1 MPIEFTHPGVF
12 VEEASQ
18 GPHPITGVPTSVTA
32 FVGVAQAG
40 PLHLPL
46 SIMSVA
52 EFESHF
58 GSVTSA
64 PDLWCTVRA
73 FFDNGGKQA
82 LVVRVRA
89 PSPHRRTTGLPG
101 SRARKTGLY
110 ALERVE
116 RFNLLCL
123 TPVTPGADVPL
134 ATYRKA
140 LAYCHERRAM
150 LLIDPPAEWKPS
162 SSTLVNGFI
171 NQLIPP
177 QESLGK
183 TAANAML
190 YVPRMYVDDSAATGA
205 LRLIGP
211 SGAVAGVIARTDETR
226 GVWEAPA
233 GTEATVAGVSQ
244 LRFMISEDDVASLS
258 SQGVNCIRPVLDRVV
273 VWGARTLDGRDELGS
288 EWKYVN
294 VRRFAL
300 FLESSIREG
309 LTWVALEP
317 NEEPLWTKVRQLV
330 EQFLHGQWKHGAL
343 SGTKP
348 DEAFFVKCDQ
358 TTMTQQDVDNGRL
371 VCLIGIAPI
380 KPAEFIILRIVK
392 ETADHL
398 P

>member
-1 MPIEFTHPGVF
+1 MPGDLTHPGLF
-12 VEEASQ
+12 IKEASQ

-40 PLHLPL
+40 PLHSPL
-46 SIMSVA
+46 SITSLT

-58 GSVTSA
+58 GSFTSA
-64 PDLWCTVRA
+64 PDLWCSVRA

-101 SRARKTGLY
+101 SRARKTELY
-110 ALERVE
+110 ALERAE
-116 RFNLLCL
+116 RFNFLCL

-140 LAYCHERRAM
+140 LAYCQERRAM
-150 LLIDPPAEWKPS
+150 LLIDPPAEWEPS
-162 SSTLVNGFI
+162 SSTLVHGFV
-171 NQLIPP
+171 NQLIPS
-177 QESLGK
+177 QETLGR

-190 YVPRMYVDDSAATGA
+190 YVPRMYVDDPAATGA

-211 SGAVAGVIARTDETR
+211 SGAVAGVIARTDETL
-226 GVWEAPA
+226 GVWKAPA
-233 GTEATVAGVSQ
+233 GTEATVASVSR
-244 LRFMISEDDVASLS
+244 LPFMMSEDDVASLS
-258 SQGVNCIRPVLDRVV
+258 SQGINCLRPVLDRIV
-273 VWGARTLDGRDELGS
+273 VWGAHTLDGRDELGS
-288 EWKYVN
+288 EWKYIN

-317 NEEPLWTKVRQLV
+317 NEEPLWTKVRQVV
-330 EQFLHGQWKHGAL
+330 EQFLLGQWKHGAL

-348 DEAFFVKCDQ
+348 DEAFFVNCDQ
-358 TTMTQQDVDNGRL
+358 TTMTQQDVEQGRL
-371 VCLIGIAPI
+371 VCLIGVAPI
-380 KPAEFIILRIVK
+380 RPSEFIMFQIVK
-392 ETADHL
+392 ETALHL

>member
-1 MPIEFTHPGVF
+1 MPRELPHPGLF
-12 VEEASQ
+12 IEEASQ
-18 GPHPITGVPTSVTA
+18 GLHPITGVPTSVTA
-32 FVGVAQAG
+32 FVGVAQVG
-40 PLHLPL
+40 PLHSPL
-46 SIMSVA
+46 SITSLT

-123 TPVTPGADVPL
+123 TPVTPGADVPI

-140 LAYCHERRAM
+140 LAYCQERRAM
-150 LLIDPPAEWKPS
+150 LLIDPPAEWEPS
-162 SSTLVNGFI
+162 SSTLVHGFV
-171 NQLIPP
+171 NQLIPS
-177 QESLGK
+177 QDTLGRP
-183 TAANAML
+183 AANAMM
-190 YVPRMYVDDSAATGA
+190 YFPRIWVDDPVITGA

-211 SGAVAGVIARTDETR
+211 AGAVAGVIARTDETR
-226 GVWEAPA
+226 GVWKAPA
-233 GTEATVAGVSQ
+233 GTEATVAGVSK
-244 LRFMISEDDVASLS
+244 LRFMMSEDDVASLS
-258 SQGVNCIRPVLDRVV
+258 SQGVNCLRPVLDRVV
-273 VWGARTLDGRDELGS
+273 VWGARTLDGHNELGS
-288 EWKYVN
+288 EWKYLN

-317 NEEPLWTKVRQLV
+317 NEEPLWMKVRQVV
-330 EQFLHGQWKHGAL
+330 EQFLHEQWKHGAL
-343 SGTKP
+343 LGIKP

-358 TTMTQQDVDNGRL
+358 TTMTQQDLEQGRL

-380 KPAEFIILRIVK
+380 RPAEFIIVRIVK
-392 ETADHL
+392 ETANYL